1 MHVFLEDR
9 CNNFWDG
16 QWFQMIELGGDL
28 GVYKKSTR
36 SSTWYVESKVW
47 MVSTLK
53 TLNYLESLL
62 LTIIFNFIVFM
73 VCNPIVG
80 ISNSACNFC
89 YFDPIGNCFTPLVII
104 TYLKQI
110 TLTFNGIL
118 SIWIIRKYLFFC
130 RWPSFLWDMHLLCI
144 SCPHIHCMEVSLSKL
159 QD

>member
-9 CNNFWDG
+9 CNNFWNG
-16 QWFQMIELGGDL
+16 QCFQMVKLGGDL
-28 GVYKKSTR
+28 GVYRKSTR
-36 SSTWYVESKVW
+36 SSIWYVESKVW
-47 MVSTLK
+47 MLSTLK

-80 ISNSACNFC
+80 ISNPACNFC
-89 YFDPIGNCFTPLVII
+89 YFDAIGNCLTPLAFV

-118 SIWIIRKYLFFC
+118 SVWIIRKYLVFC
-130 RWPSFLWDMHLLCI
+130 PWPSFLWDMHLLCI
-144 SCPHIHCMEVSLSKL
+144 SCPHIHRMEESSSKL